1 VGKSGTFF
9 STEPLMVIT
18 AAAK

>member
-9 STEPLMVIT
+9 STEPLMVVT